1 MRRGVLL
8 LALLLTACAP
18 VPRPS
23 SAPLIYQQAEWT
35 RATSVV
41 IAIPGALTSI
51 RAMAPALNF
60 AAPGRAIAFYRL
72 PGYDG
77 RPPEDFI
84 NLEFAADHIA
94 TQVLQAGLKRVD
106 LIGHSTGGVIAVEAA
121 KEIKRRAPDTEVN
134 VAAISM
140 AMPAPQPVLAG
151 IRGALGTLAAAT
163 RAGSAKPRD
172 IWLEYYRTLAYG
184 DEVRSEPEVAAAAD
198 DLVAAN
204 TSRIELPKDGLARRH
219 TRDLR
224 RWTNPDPAALAGVRI
239 TLYHGAEDPVF
250 PPRVVKRFARNL
262 PAAEVDLIDG
272 HGHLLMLTYPEIW
285 GLIGDQLGD

>member
-1 MRRGVLL
+1 MRIVCLFLVLL
-8 LALLLTACAP
+8 LAACAP
-18 VPRPS
+18 VPRPT
-23 SAPLIYQQAEWT
+23 SAPLIYQKAEWD
-35 RATSVV
+35 RADSAV

-51 RAMAPALNF
+51 RAMTPALTL
-60 AAPGRAIAFYRL
+60 AAPGRAVAFYRL

-84 NLEFAADHIA
+84 NLAFAADHIA
-94 TQVLQAGLKRVD
+94 TQVTRAGLRRVD
-106 LIGHSTGGVIAVEAA
+106 LIGHSTGGVIALEAA
-121 KEIKRRAPDTEVN
+121 KEIRRRAPETQVN

-163 RAGSAKPRD
+163 RAGSAKPKD

-184 DEVRSEPEVAAAAD
+184 DEVRTEPEVAAAAD

-204 TSRIELPKDGLARRH
+204 TARIELPKDGLARRH

-224 RWTNPDPAALAGVRI
+224 RWTNPDPGALAGVDI

-250 PPRVVKRFARNL
+250 PPRVVHRFARRL
-262 PAAEVDLIDG
+262 PSAQVDLIDG

-285 GLIGDQLGD
+285 GRIGDQLGD